1 MYTTPN
7 QGKPNTKPGGCG
19 CGDCEEKDNP
29 TQKSINAVRDTY
41 CVLLYDTKG
50 AVSKQEAKYK
60 GETDLAAKK
69 KDIFMRVEDN
79 YRRYRDF
86 DICTGS
92 EILTANDALKAN
104 IAKLKDWNKSLNTA
118 LTTIAKQV
126 KDLKAKFSDLQDAAC
141 ALDRAYDD
149 SCNQSQR
156 KALTGTTKDNCGD
169 PGTVPDACKTTGADL
184 GKLICVAKKQ
194 LPPDADSIFKV
205 ASDVVGIQLFSNVD
219 AFDNLQKDLATKA
232 AAFESQVNSTMKTR
246 KGEVDKAQDELV
258 ISVKSRTQ
266 AYLDR
271 NWQRAQFEGYKDAT
285 RFLCCP
291 DCDALCSPQ
300 PTSNQNKP
308 QNQNTQN
315 NSGNCND
322 DCPPRLKYYENCVCQ
337 ICKDVQKTFCC
348 NDPIPVPQ
356 PPTTPP
362 PTGC

>member
-19 CGDCEEKDNP
+19 CGDCDEKDNP

-50 AVSKQEAKYK
+50 AVSKQEAKYD
-60 GETDLAAKK
+60 GEKTLAAQKQE
-69 KDIFMRVEDN
+69 IFMRVEEN

-92 EILTANDALKAN
+92 EILTANDALKTN
-104 IAKLKDWNKSLNTA
+104 IASLKAWNKTLNTL

-126 KDLKAKFSDLQDAAC
+126 KDLKSKFSDLQDAAC

-169 PGTVPDACKTTGADL
+169 PGNLPEACKSTGTDI
-184 GKLICVAKKQ
+184 GKLICVGKKQ

-219 AFDNLQKDLATKA
+219 AFDTLQKDLATKA
-232 AAFESQVNSTMKTR
+232 AAFESQVSATMKTR
-246 KGEVDKAQDELV
+246 KGEVDKAQDDLV
-258 ISVKSRTQ
+258 LSIKTRTQ

-271 NWQRAQFEGYKDAT
+271 NWQRALFEGYKHT
-285 RFLCCP
+285 TKFLCCP
-291 DCDALCSPQ
+291 DCDKLCPK
-300 PTSNQNKP
+300 PTSDQNKP
-308 QNQNTQN
+308 QNTQN

-322 DCPPRLKYYENCVCQ
+322 DCPPRLKYYEACICQ
-337 ICKDVQKTFCC
+337 ICKDVQKAFCC
-348 NDPIPVPQ
+348 NDPIQ
-356 PPTTPP
+356 PPTIPKP
-362 PTGC
+362 PTTGC